1 VDVAKSVL
9 TKRGS
14 CDGQDAATYARA
26 HILVVQNHPFPCNL
40 KIFLSAWR
48 LQLIK
53 QNSVR

>member
-1 VDVAKSVL
+1 MDVAKSIL

-14 CDGQDAATYARA
+14 CDGLDAATYVTA

-40 KIFLSAWR
+40 NIFLSAGR